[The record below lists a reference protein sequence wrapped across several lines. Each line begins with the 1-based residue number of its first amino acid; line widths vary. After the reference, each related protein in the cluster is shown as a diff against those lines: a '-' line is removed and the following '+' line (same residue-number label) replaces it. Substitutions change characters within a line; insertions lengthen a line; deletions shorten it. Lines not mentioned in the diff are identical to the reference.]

1 MKKIFLFLMLTACS
15 FKPIF
20 SGSNTDIYVAPISG
34 INGIELRNSLNSQF
48 GGMHDQTA
56 MYSLTVNLQEPVTR
70 YKALERA
77 GDVTQVVNRGVFDG
91 QAAAEHGRH
100 AYETAHFNHVGQH
113 PVFRSVQGID
123 AGNGEQIACHAF
135 YLRSHAIEHPAEL
148 LHVRLTGCIVNGSD
162 ALGQDGSHHDVGRSR
177 HRSLV

>member
-77 GDVTQVVNRGVFDG
+77 GDAVWQEVKLNASYVLKQGNKEIAKGSES
-91 QAAAEHGRH
+91 AAESYTFVR
-100 AYETAHFNHVGQH
+100 
-113 PVFRSVQGID
+113 
-123 AGNGEQIACHAF
+123 
-135 YLRSHAIEHPAEL
+135 YLVAANASYNNAVMNTIHQLSEKISMRVISEIQKVE
-148 LHVRLTGCIVNGSD
+148 N
-162 ALGQDGSHHDVGRSR
+162 Q
-177 HRSLV
+177 